1 MLKNSLKKIIIALL
15 MSLMIPI
22 LSFSENISN
31 NNQNEDSL
39 IWITAKQLKQTNI
52 IFLEHKKLLQRDSI
66 LSQQVLNLEQV
77 YINYNKIDSLRQ
89 EQLLIAQQQIK
100 ADSIKMVAMDKKIK
114 KSKRKIKN
122 RNYTLIGFSG
132 LTFLLGYLLISK

>member
-1 MLKNSLKKIIIALL
+1 

>member
-1 MLKNSLKKIIIALL
+1 
-15 MSLMIPI
+15 
-22 LSFSENISN
+22 
-31 NNQNEDSL
+31 L